1 MKKLIIF
8 GNSDFAQLVTYY
20 LEKQY
25 DIVAYCVDNE
35 YILGNSFME
44 KPLVSLENV
53 KEIYPPN
60 EYCMFVAIGYHK
72 MNTIREEKFKYLKEL
87 GYSFATYIHP
97 SAVISE
103 SASVGQNC
111 MIFENSVMQSYSVLN
126 DSCIMFANS
135 TICHHSVVDP
145 FCFIASNACING
157 YVNIKNNSFIGAG
170 AVIRD
175 KITIGHHNLI
185 GAGCV
190 IQEDSS
196 PFMVYKNTLSAKEQG
211 EYKMPSKIKRIALY
225 SFYDAQGIVDD
236 YVIFQLK
243 SFRVYFE
250 EIHVVVNGF
259 LQEESKIKL
268 KSIVDGILIRENV
281 GFDAWGYKK
290 LIEKLGYNKLAEYD
304 EVICFNHTCYGPIFP
319 VDAMFS
325 KMAVEDCDFWGL
337 YFSKAPKAKIY
348 NQGKHIP
355 SYFVAYKKTLV
366 KSSAFKEFWDNLP
379 ELNTYNDAV
388 KLYEQAQT
396 PFFELKGFKVRTVFD
411 FKKYENISEWWF
423 IEKQAEILIND
434 KLPLLKRR
442 PFFKNK
448 KGRINGS
455 FYRKVIPF
463 LKENTSYDTNLI
475 YENLKRTQ
483 DILNIKKE
491 NIFNIFYWKVLA
503 LLGNEKYKN
512 RLKNM
517 ITSSEVKNI
526 FGIFEN

>member
-211 EYKMPSKIKRIALY
+211 EYKMPSKIKRILKDKNY
-225 SFYDAQGIVDD
+225 SNQIKQELQYNLNRYQSLEAWNARIRNLIRNLD
-236 YVIFQLK
+236 YSHKVGDTNVEDFCKITDLAVADNILANDKFDKINLIDK
-243 SFRVYFE
+243 IRK
-250 EIHVVVNGF
+250 
-259 LQEESKIKL
+259 SKISK
-268 KSIVDGILIRENV
+268 
-281 GFDAWGYKK
+281 
-290 LIEKLGYNKLAEYD
+290 
-304 EVICFNHTCYGPIFP
+304 IF
-319 VDAMFS
+319 M
-325 KMAVEDCDFWGL
+325 M
-337 YFSKAPKAKIY
+337 
-348 NQGKHIP
+348 N
-355 SYFVAYKKTLV
+355 
-366 KSSAFKEFWDNLP
+366 
-379 ELNTYNDAV
+379 
-388 KLYEQAQT
+388 
-396 PFFELKGFKVRTVFD
+396 
-411 FKKYENISEWWF
+411 
-423 IEKQAEILIND
+423 
-434 KLPLLKRR
+434 
-442 PFFKNK
+442 
-448 KGRINGS
+448 
-455 FYRKVIPF
+455 
-463 LKENTSYDTNLI
+463 
-475 YENLKRTQ
+475 
-483 DILNIKKE
+483 
-491 NIFNIFYWKVLA
+491 
-503 LLGNEKYKN
+503 
-512 RLKNM
+512 
-517 ITSSEVKNI
+517 
-526 FGIFEN
+526 

>member
-35 YILGNSFME
+35 YISGNSFMA

-268 KSIVDGILIRENV
+268 KSIVDGVLIRENV

-388 KLYEQAQT
+388 KLYEQSQT

-483 DILNIKKE
+483 DILNIK
-491 NIFNIFYWKVLA
+491 NNIFYWKVLA